1 MFGHPFLTW
10 KALFCFVLSL
20 RHKLWFHSKKI
31 ALNWTWGRCNCKSG
45 SISGCV
51 IAPSE
56 RPWVFTYKKPIG
68 FVCTSHHDYNNCE
81 CNIHMEDHWKS
92 MQKLSVVDLSCAFFN
107 QPKMHTLQLHAV
119 MSHVSFQDPQL
130 LRAARHARRLRFL
143 LPWVQHCWTWPWAT
157 LNLKDLEEFA
167 ERWAKLSE
175 STLPWLETK
184 VMLEELLFRGVSRNK
199 NQNEAQKMVLVLR
212 RNLFTKNTCCFQCIG
227 PFRIYPW
234 VWGPLKI
241 IQFWDPYRLLAGS
254 PKVLDPWN

>member
-1 MFGHPFLTW
+1 
-10 KALFCFVLSL
+10 
-20 RHKLWFHSKKI
+20 
-31 ALNWTWGRCNCKSG
+31 
-45 SISGCV
+45 
-51 IAPSE
+51 
-56 RPWVFTYKKPIG
+56 
-68 FVCTSHHDYNNCE
+68 
-81 CNIHMEDHWKS
+81 
-92 MQKLSVVDLSCAFFN
+92 MQKLSVVDVSCAFFN

-199 NQNEAQKMVLVLR
+199 NQNEAQKWCWFCGEICLRKIHVVSNALVLSGY
-212 RNLFTKNTCCFQCIG
+212 TPG
-227 PFRIYPW
+227 S
-234 VWGPLKI
+234 G
-241 IQFWDPYRLLAGS
+241 DPSKSSNFGTPPAY
-254 PKVLDPWN
+254 